1 MVIKRVIGII
11 LIAIAIIGLYVGQI
25 CLYVFGGD
33 IKPWLAGI
41 LGLIPFFGTATI
53 YGFIILI
60 IWHLME

>member
-33 IKPWLAGI
+33 IKPWLASI

-53 YGFIILI
+53 YGFVTLI
-60 IWHLME
+60 TWLLME